1 MPRIQ
6 VNLASEPFRRDRP
19 ILVASGIVAVLMV
32 ASLAFLISLSVF
44 ESREVAETKAALAAI
59 DKQLLALSQ
68 EQAKI
73 SSALRQPENSE
84 VLDRNLFLNMLI
96 DRKSV
101 SWTKIFS
108 DLESVVPHDVRLV
121 QVRLSP
127 QSSTL
132 DMVVAAQSSQPVIE
146 FLLKV
151 EKSPLFG
158 PTTVQAMLPPSQSEP
173 LYRYRVSV
181 KYEQKI

>member
-1 MPRIQ
+1 MPRLHI
-6 VNLASEPFRRDRP
+6 NLASEPFRRDRP
-19 ILVASGIVAVLMV
+19 ILVASGVVAVIMV
-32 ASLAFLISLSVF
+32 ASLVFLISLSVF
-44 ESREVAETKAALAAI
+44 ESQEVAETRATIASLQ
-59 DKQLLALSQ
+59 KQLTAVGQ

-73 SSALRQPENSE
+73 DSTLRQAHNAE

-96 DRKSV
+96 DRKSI

-108 DLESVVPHDVRLV
+108 DLESVVPHDVRLI

-127 QSSTL
+127 QASTL

-146 FLLKV
+146 FLLRV

>member
-132 DMVVAAQSSQPVIE
+132 DMV
-146 FLLKV
+146 
-151 EKSPLFG
+151 
-158 PTTVQAMLPPSQSEP
+158 
-173 LYRYRVSV
+173 
-181 KYEQKI
+181 